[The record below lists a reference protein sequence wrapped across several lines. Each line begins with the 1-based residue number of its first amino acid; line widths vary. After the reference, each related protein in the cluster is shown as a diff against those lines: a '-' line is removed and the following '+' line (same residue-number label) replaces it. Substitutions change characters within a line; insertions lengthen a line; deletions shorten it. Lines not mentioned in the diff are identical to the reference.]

1 MSSGPLTVSAFIQNV
16 SRMYCGQKLSER
28 IYWTGVYD
36 RRKHLFEN
44 MWPLPEGVS
53 YNSYLIK
60 DEKCALMDT
69 VESGSDRSYLDWLA
83 DTLEGRPLDYL
94 VIHHMELD
102 HSGEIENLIR
112 QYPDVR
118 IVGNAKTFR
127 VLEAYFGKLP
137 NLVEVK
143 DGDTLSLG
151 YHNLKFVFTPWVH
164 WPETMMSYDTTDGV
178 LFSGDAFG
186 MFGATDGGVFDDQ
199 VDFARY
205 ESEMRRYYSNIVGK
219 YSGMVQKA
227 LAKLSSARI
236 GAICP
241 LHGLVWRSDPARVIG
256 LYDRWSRYEA
266 DDAAVV
272 IYASM
277 YGNTAQMADHIARRI
292 AEAGVRDIRVYD
304 VSKTHVSY
312 LISEIWRCRGVLLG
326 SCAYNTQ
333 MFPLMENLT
342 RDLLHAGPK
351 DRLLGVFGTYSWNGG
366 GVKNLERIRRTDR
379 VGDGRSVGRDPRP
392 TDLRKIRGMR
402 CVGRCHGVQAEKIDN
417 RLPLVSVCVG
427 GAERVAGFAD
437 AGIFSC
443 SNG

>member
-1 MSSGPLTVSAFIQNV
+1 
-16 SRMYCGQKLSER
+16 MYCGQKLSER

-102 HSGEIENLIR
+102 HSGEIENLVR

-186 MFGATDGGVFDDQ
+186 CFGTLDGGIKDTQLNTSKYWD
-199 VDFARY
+199 
-205 ESEMRRYYSNIVGK
+205 EMYRYYSNIVGK
-219 YSGMVQKA
+219 YGSAVQTA
-227 LAKLSSARI
+227 LKKLACI
-236 GAICP
+236 DIKTICST
-241 LHGLVWRSDPARVIG
+241 HGPVWEQEVSRVIDI
-256 LYDRWSRYEA
+256 YDRLSRYESEPG
-266 DDAAVV
+266 VV
-272 IYASM
+272 IAYGSM
-277 YGNTAQMADHIARRI
+277 YGHTEQMAEEIAREVAANGIKNIVMHNVSHDDPSYILQSIFRYRGLIIGSPTYSNRLYPEVDMLTQMI
-292 AEAGVRDIRVYD
+292 ATRDIKNRIFGYFGSFSWAGAAVKHLAAFGESMKWETLPCC
-304 VSKTHVSY
+304 VEMKQGLTP
-312 LISEIWRCRGVLLG
+312 EIKERCRALG
-326 SCAYNTQ
+326 CEMASR
-333 MFPLMENLT
+333 MKE
-342 RDLLHAGPK
+342 
-351 DRLLGVFGTYSWNGG
+351 
-366 GVKNLERIRRTDR
+366 
-379 VGDGRSVGRDPRP
+379 
-392 TDLRKIRGMR
+392 
-402 CVGRCHGVQAEKIDN
+402 
-417 RLPLVSVCVG
+417 
-427 GAERVAGFAD
+427 
-437 AGIFSC
+437 
-443 SNG
+443 